1 MLLSIIVPCYNSEKY
16 IKETLESIKN
26 QEFQDWECI
35 IVNDGSTDQSE
46 NIIKDFIKDDC
57 RFKLISTENN
67 GVGKARNI
75 ALQNAQGKYIL
86 PIDSDDLLVSDFTQ
100 KGIAFLEQYP
110 NKSLFGGSVE
120 YFGEDKEP
128 SVFPCFWINYQ
139 FMLKQ
144 DTICVSAIY
153 RKDRALEIGGYNE
166 TLEGHEDYEFWIR
179 YLYHNDKIKIIRDVG
194 FKYRQRKDSRHNSL
208 NKEKLLD
215 LKQQI
220 RILNKEI
227 YEEYG
232 EKV

>member
-16 IKETLESIKN
+16 IRETLESIKN

-100 KGIAFLEQYP
+100 KGIMFLEQYP

-144 DTICVSAIY
+144 DTIWVSAIY

-179 YLYHNDKIKIIRDVG
+179 YLHHNDKIKIIRDVG

>member
-144 DTICVSAIY
+144 DTIWVSAIY